1 MYQLLQATCSS
12 KFKKFFSNPY
22 RFQSLTLY
30 YIYQLNYF
38 YCKSFVNATV
48 PFSTVADR
56 VRSIRNS
63 NYNFNFNLHW
73 DWDGNGALAAA
84 RAGGGCVSL
93 GSYTAAAAAK
103 IFVLPFVIPRSEAR
117 ASVTFWPSLGCFSL
131 ESNNFMPKSATEIGL
146 KQAENFA
153 NANDDDV
160 VRECMRFPFCVCV
173 CVKGG
178 GTGGYSQ
185 AGERATFH
193 VWLCL

>member
-1 MYQLLQATCSS
+1 M
-12 KFKKFFSNPY
+12 
-22 RFQSLTLY
+22 
-30 YIYQLNYF
+30 
-38 YCKSFVNATV
+38 
-48 PFSTVADR
+48 
-56 VRSIRNS
+56 
-63 NYNFNFNLHW
+63 
-73 DWDGNGALAAA
+73 G
-84 RAGGGCVSL
+84 SL

-173 CVKGG
+173 WREREEREG
-178 GTGGYSQ
+178 SQ

>member
-1 MYQLLQATCSS
+1 M
-12 KFKKFFSNPY
+12 
-22 RFQSLTLY
+22 
-30 YIYQLNYF
+30 
-38 YCKSFVNATV
+38 
-48 PFSTVADR
+48 
-56 VRSIRNS
+56 
-63 NYNFNFNLHW
+63 
-73 DWDGNGALAAA
+73 
-84 RAGGGCVSL
+84 
-93 GSYTAAAAAK
+93 GSYTAAGAAAAK

-117 ASVTFWPSLGCFSL
+117 ARLPFGPSLGCFSL

-173 CVKGG
+173 CRGVCERREG
-178 GTGGYSQ
+178 GTVRQ